1 MLLIGLSLK
10 NPTTDSLVYCIPSFL
25 RCFSY
30 KYCFVVERN
39 KIAKSLLVYFFSSIS
54 DLIFC
59 ATYIASISE
68 VFKSSKSFSFIF
80 SENSFS
86 SSLFSSS

>member
-1 MLLIGLSLK
+1 M
-10 NPTTDSLVYCIPSFL
+10 PSFL

-39 KIAKSLLVYFFSSIS
+39 KIAKSLLSYFFSSMS

-59 ATYIASISE
+59 ATYIASISA
-68 VFKSSKSFSFIF
+68 VFKSSKI
-80 SENSFS
+80 FS
-86 SSLFSSS
+86 SSFSLFSFFVLLKTEK